1 MKSVAIMQP
10 YLFPYIGYFQLV
22 DKCSVFVL
30 YDDVSYIKGGF
41 INRNV
46 ISDGRKVMRFTVP
59 VPGSSSNVAIKDLSF
74 NFQPSKLLKNIEHC
88 YKKASYYS
96 SGMQVVEKVIEF
108 AKAESSIA
116 RVVHY
121 SLKTISDLIG
131 LSVQYMYSS
140 EIEYDKTLSRSRK
153 LIHMSK
159 LTQSSTY
166 INPIGGASLYSKEF
180 FRDRGMQLLF
190 LEPQIVP
197 YQQFSGEFSQ
207 CLSILDFLMHL
218 PPELILRH
226 CQMGKLV

>member
-22 DKCSVFVL
+22 NKCSVFVL

-59 VPGSSSNVAIKDLSF
+59 VPGSSSNVAIRDLNF

-88 YKKASYYS
+88 YKKAPYYTV
-96 SGMQVVEKVIEF
+96 GVRIVEKVVNYSKIDP
-108 AKAESSIA
+108 SIA
-116 RVVHY
+116 GVCCYAIR
-121 SLKTISDLIG
+121 LISDLIDLNVDYV
-131 LSVQYMYSS
+131 LSSHLAYDRESNRS
-140 EIEYDKTLSRSRK
+140 EKLIQMVGAMQGGTYVNPLGGSFLYDKDFFHRK
-153 LIHMSK
+153 GIK
-159 LTQSSTY
+159 
-166 INPIGGASLYSKEF
+166 
-180 FRDRGMQLLF
+180 LLF

-197 YQQFSGEFSQ
+197 YQQFGKFYPN
-207 CLSILDFLMHL
+207 LSILDFIMHL